1 MTNDLENQSSDLLED
16 FLPYVF
22 TEDAVDEAEAL
33 ASVGQ
38 EDSDSISPN

>member
-1 MTNDLENQSSDLLED
+1 MTNDLENQPLGLPED

-22 TEDAVDEAEAL
+22 TEDAVDESEAL

-38 EDSDSISPN
+38 EDADSISPN